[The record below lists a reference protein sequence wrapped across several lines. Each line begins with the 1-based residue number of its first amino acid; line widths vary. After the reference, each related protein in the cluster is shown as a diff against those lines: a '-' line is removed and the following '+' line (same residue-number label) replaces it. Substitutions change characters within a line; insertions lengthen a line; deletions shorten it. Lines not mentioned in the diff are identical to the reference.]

1 MPFARRRRIDLYLS
15 AAARR
20 LISVGGGGA
29 RFSAAR
35 RRRRGVLRLLTQF
48 HTFCSVY
55 FYSFTSI
62 SLSFTYYL
70 TGKHR
75 FNLWVVQWVRSPPLF
90 RVVGTVPTTFQITYL
105 YYKSSTF

>member
-20 LISVGGGGA
+20 LISVGGGA
-29 RFSAAR
+29 IFSAAR

-48 HTFCSVY
+48 HTLCSVY

-75 FNLWVVQWVRSPPLF
+75 FNLWVVQWGP
-90 RVVGTVPTTFQITYL
+90 VPTTFQITYL